1 LRHARSH
8 RKARRNPPWL
18 GNVRGSDDDRKD
30 SITIFARA
38 GGIMRP

>member
-1 LRHARSH
+1 
-8 RKARRNPPWL
+8 
-18 GNVRGSDDDRKD
+18 VRGSDDDRKD